1 MDATAT
7 EPKTPVPADPA
18 AATAATGELPPATAD
33 GEKKEGEGEGAGDE
47 DEDKVKPLYEKYDWF
62 DPRKFTPICTLS
74 IKLIQP

>member
-7 EPKTPVPADPA
+7 EPKTPLPADPA

-33 GEKKEGEGEGAGDE
+33 GEKKEGEGAGEE

-74 IKLIQP
+74 IKLIQPQW